1 MKTAAALF
9 GVVLAL
15 LSVPAARA
23 QSPPDAEAA
32 AAKVEQ
38 KLRTLTTLQADFEQ
52 IYFSQTVS
60 EPLRQRGTFLFQKP
74 DLMRWEYKEPEANV
88 FLYRDGVFSFYIPA
102 DKQLI
107 RSRAAKDRYEAEIL
121 AFFAGTRA
129 LREAYLAET
138 ASFPGGTEG
147 VLQLRLTPREEG
159 DYSHILLEAEAA
171 TGLIRRAIFFDW
183 AGTKQEFRFSRLR
196 VDARLPRGAFDLR
209 IPADVEVIEESEV
222 IKR

>member
-1 MKTAAALF
+1 VKTAAALF
-9 GVVLAL
+9 GVLLVVPTVLAQ
-15 LSVPAARA
+15 PT
-23 QSPPDAEAA
+23 PNAEAA

-38 KLRTLTTLQADFEQ
+38 RLRTLTTLQADFEQ
-52 IYFSQTVS
+52 FYFSQAVS
-60 EPLRQRGTFLFQKP
+60 EPLRQRGTFIFQKP

-107 RSRAAKDRYEAEIL
+107 RSRVAKDRYEAEIL
-121 AFFAGTRA
+121 GFFSGARA
-129 LREAYLAET
+129 LREAYVVEPG
-138 ASFPGGTEG
+138 SFPGGTEG
-147 VLQLRLTPREEG
+147 LLQLRLTPREEG
-159 DYSHILLEAEAA
+159 EYSHILLEAEAA

-196 VDARLPRGAFDLR
+196 VDARLPGGTFDLR
-209 IPADVEVIEESEV
+209 VPADVEVIEETEL

>member
-1 MKTAAALF
+1 MKVAAAVF
-9 GVVLAL
+9 GVILIF
-15 LSVPAARA
+15 AASFA
-23 QSPPDAEAA
+23 QTTGDAEAA
-32 AAKVEQ
+32 AARVEQ
-38 KLRTLTTLQADFEQ
+38 RLRTLTTLQADFEQ
-52 IYFSQTVS
+52 LYFTQTVS

-107 RSRAAKDRYEAEIL
+107 RSRAAKDRYEVEIL

-129 LREAYLAET
+129 LREAYLAEP
-138 ASFPGGTEG
+138 ASFPGGTDG
-147 VLQLRLTPREEG
+147 GIQLRLTPREEG
-159 DYSHILLEAEAA
+159 DYSHILLEAEAG

-183 AGTKQEFRFSRLR
+183 TGTRQEFRFSRLR

-209 IPADVEVIEESEV
+209 VPGDVEVIEETEL